1 VCIKEEKMFNTIR
14 LDAKCGNVLPENF
27 TVKFA
32 FVFKPMS
39 FISSPFCY
47 IYGHNKSN
55 FIITFGSLSIRLVT
69 NGCLTNNIYVNN
81 IFHLD

>member
-1 VCIKEEKMFNTIR
+1 MFNAIC
-14 LDAKCGNVLPENF
+14 LDAECSNVLPENF
-27 TVKFA
+27 TAKFA

-39 FISSPFCY
+39 FISLPFYY
-47 IYGHNKSN
+47 IYGYNKFY

-81 IFHLD
+81 IFLLV